1 MANKPNVVYMLADNI
16 GWGDLSCYGNL
27 NPTPRLD
34 KLASEGIR
42 FTNFNTEAQCTPTR
56 SALMTGRMPVRSG
69 TFTVPLGG
77 SAPYGLCPW
86 EYTMGDLF
94 SDAGYATAMFGKW
107 HLGKVADRIPTA
119 QGFDEW
125 WGISESSDEAGWT
138 AHPLYPPNFPR
149 PKIKAAIKGQ
159 PYEEVDDWNLET
171 RPFMDEKITAILKS
185 KG

>member
-1 MANKPNVVYMLADNI
+1 MANQPNIIFMLSDNI

-77 SAPYGLCPW
+77 STPYGLCPW
-86 EYTMGDLF
+86 EYTMANLA
-94 SDAGYATAMFGKW
+94 SDAGYATGMFGK
-107 HLGKVADRIPTA
+107 
-119 QGFDEW
+119 
-125 WGISESSDEAGWT
+125 
-138 AHPLYPPNFPR
+138 
-149 PKIKAAIKGQ
+149 
-159 PYEEVDDWNLET
+159 
-171 RPFMDEKITAILKS
+171 
-185 KG
+185 

>member
-1 MANKPNVVYMLADNI
+1 MADKPNVVFMLADNI

-34 KLASEGIR
+34 QLASEGIR

-56 SALMTGRMPVRSG
+56 SALMTGRMPIRSG

-94 SDAGYATAMFGKW
+94 SDTGYATGMFGKW
-107 HLGKVADRIPTA
+107 HLGKVADGSRPPRALTSGGASASPPMRLAGLRIRCIPT
-119 QGFDEW
+119 
-125 WGISESSDEAGWT
+125 ISPVPRSSKPSRAS
-138 AHPLYPPNFPR
+138 P
-149 PKIKAAIKGQ
+149 
-159 PYEEVDDWNLET
+159 T
-171 RPFMDEKITAILKS
+171 RRSTTS
-185 KG
+185 T